1 MNSYKWMVLLW
12 SLAVIMSACGSDGS
26 DDEIKQLSDS
36 IENLRFSLSNSE
48 QRK

>member
-1 MNSYKWMVLLW
+1 MTDSMAQGRFD
-12 SLAVIMSACGSDGS
+12 SAVAELKH